1 MRLMQSQTETEVRSP
16 AKPSSPSPPIT
27 TKSPKTPQ
35 ASTPITT
42 STPGAATVA
51 PDKQEVKEVTPL
63 SKKATEVTPL
73 SKKTTPKVP
82 TPKEKVQGQKNGSV
96 DKNKR
101 LSCGNSGCNFRTMS
115 SLKMAEHRKLQGH
128 LTPKKKAIKSPN
140 SSLTIQYCNVGDC
153 EFYTRYQS
161 NLMRHRRRRN
171 HFSSEEDRI
180 KAKAEANRDE
190 IFREIEQKPV
200 DSAEESS
207 ESSDEL
213 DVTIPLV
220 KHTSPS
226 KITDYFKPVNR
237 KPVKKVLDLNETPQS
252 ETKKSSNTAKNSEVE
267 LNSSFQKTPN
277 VLEQ

>member
-1 MRLMQSQTETEVRSP
+1 MQSQTEMEVRSP
-16 AKPSSPSPPIT
+16 AMPSSPSPPIT
-27 TKSPKTPQ
+27 TKSPKTLQ
-35 ASTPITT
+35 VSTPITT

-63 SKKATEVTPL
+63 SKK
-73 SKKTTPKVP
+73 TTPKVP
-82 TPKEKVQGQKNGSV
+82 TPKEKGQGQKNASV

-153 EFYTRYQS
+153 DFYTRYQS

-237 KPVKKVLDLNETPQS
+237 KTVKKVLDLNETPQS

-267 LNSSFQKTPN
+267 LNSNFQKTPN